1 MSALGFQVTSSA
13 DIVPHVKFDSRAG
26 RWSKIDRVQGAAGW
40 ESNVT
45 DFTQNAIFV
54 IDLANIEVG
63 WVHFSPQGPN
73 YAMSPVGQKQPDQ
86 PSKDHKQGFKVK
98 IFSEKNLD
106 GIRVWSTNAKCVLSS
121 IDELYATYTASPEAA
136 QGKLPV
142 IQMVNVTAVKTSGK
156 DAAGKPVSSTNY
168 SPVFQIL
175 QWVDRPE
182 AFGATVTPITAA
194 AAQAASTAAT
204 QNPASP
210 VAAAAFNTP
219 PAASGNGPI
228 F

>member
-1 MSALGFQVTSSA
+1 MSALGFQVSSSA

-26 RWSKIDRVQGAAGW
+26 RWSKIDRVQGASGW

-63 WVHFSPQGPN
+63 WVHFSAQGPN

-121 IDELYATYTASPEAA
+121 IDELYASYLAAPESG

-142 IQMVNVTAVKTSGK
+142 IQMVNVVAVKTSGK
-156 DAAGKPVSSTNY
+156 DATGKPVTSTNY
-168 SPVFQIL
+168 SPVFNIL
-175 QWVDRPE
+175 QWVDRTD
-182 AFGATVTPITAA
+182 AFGATVTPISVGQQ
-194 AAQAASTAAT
+194 QAA
-204 QNPASP
+204 P
-210 VAAAAFNTP
+210 VAAAVYQTPQNTGSP
-219 PAASGNGPI
+219 VAGSGPL